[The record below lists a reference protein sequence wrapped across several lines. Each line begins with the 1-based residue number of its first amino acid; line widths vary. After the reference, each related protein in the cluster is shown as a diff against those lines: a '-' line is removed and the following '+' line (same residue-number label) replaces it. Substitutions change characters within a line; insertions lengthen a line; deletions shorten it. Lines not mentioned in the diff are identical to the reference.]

1 MLLLFPVGFKF
12 SWRQITECGV
22 DALMLIDLLDEL
34 ANLCVCVGETMIIRQ
49 VHLLFFDGAYQPLS
63 VAVLPG
69 FSFVGHADLD
79 VMAAQ

>member
-1 MLLLFPVGFKF
+1 
-12 SWRQITECGV
+12 
-22 DALMLIDLLDEL
+22 MLIHLLDEAADL
-34 ANLCVCVGETMIIRQ
+34 GVGVGEITVVRQ
-49 VHLLFFDGAYQPLS
+49 VHLLFFDGAYQSLS